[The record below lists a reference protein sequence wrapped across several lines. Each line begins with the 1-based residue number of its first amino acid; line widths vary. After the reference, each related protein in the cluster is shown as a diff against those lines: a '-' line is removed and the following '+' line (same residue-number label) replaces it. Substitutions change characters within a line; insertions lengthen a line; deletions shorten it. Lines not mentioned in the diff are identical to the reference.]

1 MKSKLTM
8 IKDLEKHYSNDPLI
22 VLAELPNSKD
32 FGQKTL
38 ADFLVHGNFVKVVSV
53 SSLKDLDKILEN
65 IAKNAVIDLGGLEE
79 VDGDQIDN
87 NLI

>member
-1 MKSKLTM
+1 M

-38 ADFLVHGNFVKVVSV
+38 ADFLVHGKFVKVVSV

-79 VDGDQIDN
+79 VDRDQIDN